1 MSDPTPLLTARGL
14 VTRYPLP
21 GGGAVNAVADV
32 DLDLFPGETLA
43 VVGESGCGKSTLAR
57 SLLRLVE
64 PASGSVRFLGHDLLA
79 LGPAALRQQR
89 REMQLVFQDPM
100 ASLDPRFTIG
110 RTLAEPML
118 VHGVGTSAERHAR
131 VATLL
136 DLVGLDPA
144 AAQRYPHEF
153 SGGQRQRIAIAR
165 AIALEPRLVVLD
177 EPVSA
182 LDVSIQS
189 QVLNLLMDLK
199 ARLGLTYLFITHD
212 LAVVGAIADR
222 VAVMYLGRIVEDA
235 PVERLFAAPAHPY
248 TRALLAAVPVP
259 DPTPRPLPPPA
270 KGNTPHPQHPPPPPP
285 KPPPTPPG
293 SRRAPQPRAPAA
305 RLPIPPTLPQ
315 RRGDLPDRPA
325 RTRRGRAGPPRPL
338 PLRAQHSTTL
348 TAKPPSEVSLYFA
361 IMSRPVWRM
370 VSITRSRGTKCVPS
384 PRRAKRAALIAFTA
398 PMVLRSMQGI
408 WTRPAIGSQVR
419 PRLCS
424 MPISAAFSTC
434 SLLPPS
440 TAHKPPAAIEQATPT
455 SPWQPTSAAE
465 IEAFS
470 L

>member
-1 MSDPTPLLTARGL
+1 MSDTAPLLTARGL

-21 GGGAVNAVADV
+21 GGGAVNAVAGV

-57 SLLRLVE
+57 SLLRLIE
-64 PASGSVRFLGHDLLA
+64 PTAGSVRFLGQDVLA
-79 LGPAALRQQR
+79 LGPAALRRQR

-259 DPTPRPLPPPA
+259 DPTRRRARAQVLGEPPSPE
-270 KGNTPHPQHPPPPPP
+270 HPPPGCPFHPRCPSAEAICRTDPPEP
-285 KPPPTPPG
+285 VVVEPAHLARCHFALSTPP
-293 SRRAPQPRAPAA
+293 R
-305 RLPIPPTLPQ
+305 
-315 RRGDLPDRPA
+315 
-325 RTRRGRAGPPRPL
+325 
-338 PLRAQHSTTL
+338 
-348 TAKPPSEVSLYFA
+348 
-361 IMSRPVWRM
+361 
-370 VSITRSRGTKCVPS
+370 
-384 PRRAKRAALIAFTA
+384 
-398 PMVLRSMQGI
+398 
-408 WTRPAIGSQVR
+408 
-419 PRLCS
+419 
-424 MPISAAFSTC
+424 
-434 SLLPPS
+434 
-440 TAHKPPAAIEQATPT
+440 
-455 SPWQPTSAAE
+455 
-465 IEAFS
+465 
-470 L
+470 